1 MRRNVVKAIAPLLML
16 AGGVAVHAQSRVID
30 QQWQFSPDPKGQFT
44 AATVD
49 RQAKWR
55 PDQAGLSWNA
65 QFDDLRDYAGV
76 GWYRVTITLTQPPP
90 STRQL
95 IHFGAV
101 DYFTEVWVNGRR
113 LGEHEGGY
121 TPFTFDLTG
130 KVHAGNNEI
139 LVKVFDPPMPPPL
152 PDRRTQNSGAAQR
165 SGKAAPANDKTQPTL
180 DQRFKYNEIP
190 HGKQNWYVQTSGPW
204 QPVTLETVP
213 MRYVEWVH
221 ITPHNSGDVTVEAKL
236 DGSAGSGPVTATLS
250 DPYGATVA
258 KLDLAV
264 DGMMAQGKA
273 HVAGPMLWDGDHPN
287 LYSLRLNDQTQE
299 VHTRFGFRELTTADG
314 RLFLNG
320 KPFYMRAALDQ
331 DFYPEG
337 IYSPPSGG
345 LYPPRDAHVEGP
357 RT

>member
-1 MRRNVVKAIAPLLML
+1 MKAGRYCLSRVSDIVLLGKMVHDTARKGSLHRLMRRKIKIKAITLLL
-16 AGGVAVHAQSRVID
+16 VLVGGVDVYAQSRVID

-76 GWYRVTITLTQPPP
+76 SWYRVMVTLPQPLP
-90 STRQL
+90 STREL

-130 KVHAGNNEI
+130 KVHAGTNEI
-139 LVKVFDPPMPPPL
+139 LIRVFDPPMPPPV
-152 PDRRTQNSGAAQR
+152 PTPIKNSGPPKEVLTPPPPKNNAL
-165 SGKAAPANDKTQPTL
+165 PPLEKTL
-180 DQRFKYNEIP
+180 NYNEIP
-190 HGKQNWYVQTSGPW
+190 HGKQNWYVQTSGLW

-221 ITPHNSGDVTVEAKL
+221 VTPHNSD
-236 DGSAGSGPVTATLS
+236 
-250 DPYGATVA
+250 
-258 KLDLAV
+258 
-264 DGMMAQGKA
+264 
-273 HVAGPMLWDGDHPN
+273 
-287 LYSLRLNDQTQE
+287 
-299 VHTRFGFRELTTADG
+299 
-314 RLFLNG
+314 
-320 KPFYMRAALDQ
+320 
-331 DFYPEG
+331 
-337 IYSPPSGG
+337 
-345 LYPPRDAHVEGP
+345 
-357 RT
+357 